1 MAEDAFHDQIS
12 SVFLRDGNLPDIIA
26 SSSLH
31 EFLVSLHEKYGP
43 LVSFWFGRRLVVSLG
58 SIDLLKQ
65 HVNPNRLCKC
75 LLRCLLSPFVLA
87 SLGIRVS
94 WGFILH

>member
-1 MAEDAFHDQIS
+1 MTRVSLFMFH
-12 SVFLRDGNLPDIIA
+12 RDGNLPDIIA

-31 EFLVSLHEKYGP
+31 EFLVNLHEKYGP

-65 HVNPNRLCKC
+65 HANPNRLCKG
-75 LLRCLLSPFVLA
+75 PFVPSGL
-87 SLGIRVS
+87 SGYRVTKEAEVS
-94 WGFILH
+94 FSVERK